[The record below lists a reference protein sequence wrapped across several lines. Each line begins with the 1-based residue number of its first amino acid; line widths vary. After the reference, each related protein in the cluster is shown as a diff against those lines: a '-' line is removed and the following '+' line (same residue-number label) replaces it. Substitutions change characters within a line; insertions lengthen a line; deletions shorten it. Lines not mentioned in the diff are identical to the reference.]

1 MSGCPRRGEAR
12 FPLGRTVLAEL
23 DDDRL
28 ALRKMTQAICGGYG
42 HRDDRDGEHAL
53 ARRRRWKWAQPL
65 KSPHRR
71 QKSQKI
77 ANQET
82 RRLIR
87 RLRTNLRRRKIPWR
101 PNAELP
107 VPARL
112 RLQREANRRAAQRL
126 PPLSSSS
133 RRGGSAARKLRTI
146 SQRHPAD

>member
-77 ANQET
+77 ANQEGH
-82 RRLIR
+82 RPIR
-87 RLRTNLRRRKIPWR
+87 RLRTNLRLPKIPWQ
-101 PNAELP
+101 PYAELP
-107 VPARL
+107 APVTP
-112 RLQREANRRAAQRL
+112 RLQREAYRRAARRL
-126 PPLSSSS
+126 LPLSSSS
-133 RRGGSAARKLRTI
+133 RPGEIAARKLRTA
-146 SQRHPAD
+146 SPRHPAD